1 MRRSLLLPSCNRDR
15 GWHRSYLFFSS
26 CIRPGALQV
35 WMLLVPGRCLFVG
48 VRDLADRRLVE
59 RLTRDLQADRQ
70 PVGIETAWH
79 LDRWKSG
86 KIENRRVN
94 REVLG
99 HDA

>member
-1 MRRSLLLPSCNRDR
+1 MQRSLLLPSCNRDR
-15 GWHRSYLFFSS
+15 GWHRSSLFFLLHSP
-26 CIRPGALQV
+26 RGALQV
-35 WMLLVPGRCLFVG
+35 RMLLVPGHCLLVG

-59 RLTRDLQADRQ
+59 RLTRNLQPDRQ

-99 HDA
+99 H